1 MIQITMIANTIT
13 VAASRMTVRCSSQ
26 KSNSTRSDKMNSF
39 KTAFNNKEKKD
50 TRKRVRKQGVDD
62 VLANIG
68 KLMKSEVTEARD
80 IFSDQR
86 KFIQDEIEEFKQ
98 MKDEKE
104 KNRRNSRRTDK
115 FEELDDDD
123 EDYFEAEIVSA

>member
-1 MIQITMIANTIT
+1 
-13 VAASRMTVRCSSQ
+13 
-26 KSNSTRSDKMNSF
+26 
-39 KTAFNNKEKKD
+39 
-50 TRKRVRKQGVDD
+50 
-62 VLANIG
+62 
-68 KLMKSEVTEARD
+68 MKSEVTEARD